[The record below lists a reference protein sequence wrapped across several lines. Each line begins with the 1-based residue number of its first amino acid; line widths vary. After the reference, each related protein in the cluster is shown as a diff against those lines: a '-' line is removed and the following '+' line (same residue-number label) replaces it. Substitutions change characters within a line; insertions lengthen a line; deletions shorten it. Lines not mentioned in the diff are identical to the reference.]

1 MERYKPLLKWFV
13 IVSTSVTTSFVTS
26 RFATHA
32 FVTQPNK
39 NIKIEQL

>member
-26 RFATHA
+26 SFATHA